1 MSRGCGGW
9 KPAATATHEREN
21 TRCIVALKDGLGED
35 QRALKP
41 TRRDSSFVGRGGK
54 EKEAA
59 PLSSSKID
67 TSGT

>member
-35 QRALKP
+35 QRRAQTHPSRLEF
-41 TRRDSSFVGRGGK
+41 RGEGGK

-59 PLSSSKID
+59 VIF
-67 TSGT
+67 